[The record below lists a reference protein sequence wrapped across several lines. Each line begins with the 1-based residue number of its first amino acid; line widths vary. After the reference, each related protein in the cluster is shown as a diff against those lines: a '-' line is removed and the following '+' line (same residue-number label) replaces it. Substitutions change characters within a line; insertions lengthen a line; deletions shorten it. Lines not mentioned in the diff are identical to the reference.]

1 MGQTGSMLVEDLP
14 TPALWADADALG
26 SNLATMAAAWPG
38 TRLRPH
44 VKAHKC
50 TSLAREQASR
60 GHTAFTC
67 ATPAEVLG
75 LARAGLGDDILLAN
89 QCLDP
94 GRLEAMAH
102 SGARVTVAVDSEAT
116 IAAAAMAG
124 IAEVLIEVRV
134 GFRCGCTVGQAGP
147 LATTARRLGL
157 GVRGVMGYEGHAMGL
172 TQRSERERL
181 TAGAMERL
189 AEAHEAVG
197 GEIVSGGGTGTWD
210 INHWVTELQA
220 GSYVLMDTAYSAQD
234 QPFVQGLFISATV
247 ISVAP
252 GYAVCDAGLK
262 ALGMDH
268 GNPTIEGAEII
279 YCADEH
285 TAFVPDTPVRVGDRI
300 TVIPAHIDPTMAKHP
315 VLHVAQRGEVVDTWE
330 IDLRHW

>member
-1 MGQTGSMLVEDLP
+1 MLVEDLP
-14 TPALWADADALG
+14 TPALWADGEALR

-38 TRLRPH
+38 TSLRPH

-50 TSLAREQASR
+50 TSLAREQAAL

-89 QCLDP
+89 QSLDP
-94 GRLEAMAH
+94 QRLEAMARC
-102 SGARVTVAVDSEAT
+102 GARVTVAVDSEAT
-116 IAAAAMAG
+116 IAAAAEAG
-124 IAEVLIEVRV
+124 ISEVLIEIRV
-134 GFRCGCTVGQAGP
+134 GFRCGCTVEEAGA
-147 LATTARRLGL
+147 LASMARRLGL

-172 TQRSERERL
+172 TERSERERL
-181 TAGAMERL
+181 TAGAMARVI
-189 AEAHEAVG
+189 EAHEAVG
-197 GEIVSGGGTGTWD
+197 GEIISGGGTGTWD
-210 INHWVTELQA
+210 INRWVTELQA

-234 QPFVQGLFISATV
+234 QPFVQGLFVSATV
-247 ISVAP
+247 ISVTP
-252 GYAVCDAGLK
+252 RYAVCDAGLK

-268 GNPTIEGAEII
+268 GNPTIDDSEII

-285 TAFVPDTPVRVGDRI
+285 TAFVPTSAVKAGDRV
-300 TVIPAHIDPTMAKHP
+300 TVVPAHIDPTMAKHR
-315 VLHVAQRGEVVDTWE
+315 VLHVAEEGKVADTWE